1 MTMHIFKKL
10 IYVRICFF
18 FKKGKTLHFH
28 ESISRIY
35 LFFFDISGER
45 QSLMFLQQLINHSL
59 QVLGLW
65 KVVCSHGFELLSRS
79 LTPEDQNMI
88 RGLYFRDLIISLSG
102 KEVCGKLIQA
112 LISVYLGDDARTG
125 ENFIISRRYLL
136 IHSSK
141 ISGLTLC
148 LMKLLPR
155 FFEILF

>member
-1 MTMHIFKKL
+1 MGYIGFSREINFTFFAKYIIFTNFL
-10 IYVRICFF
+10 I
-18 FKKGKTLHFH
+18 
-28 ESISRIY
+28 
-35 LFFFDISGER
+35 FDISGER

-125 ENFIISRRYLL
+125 
-136 IHSSK
+136 
-141 ISGLTLC
+141 
-148 LMKLLPR
+148 
-155 FFEILF
+155 